1 MNLELKD
8 YLYSINQS
16 KQNLMDKYPDQIH
29 TKYIP
34 YIVNK
39 NLSAFADSILHA
51 NLINLN
57 SHIDKKLQYDYFI
70 NTLRPRKRFSPW
82 LKKQKFEYLESI
94 KSYYNY
100 SDEKARQV
108 LNVLTLEQL
117 EHIKKILDKGGK
129 R

>member
-16 KQNLMDKYPDQIH
+16 KQNLMDQYPDEKH
-29 TKYIP
+29 AKYIP

-39 NLSAFADSILHA
+39 NLSAFADSVLHA

-57 SHIDKKLQYDYFI
+57 GHLDKKLQYDYFI
-70 NTLRPRKRFSPW
+70 NILRPRKRFSPW